1 VPRAAQFL
9 FTVLT
14 SAREGTARCTVRA
27 SFMEI
32 YNETVL
38 DLLGNT
44 AAKLDVH
51 QRPSPEQGFYVP
63 GLSQVECSG
72 PAALLQVLRQGIQA
86 RHTAG
91 HALSRESSRAH
102 AIFTV
107 EMPAKSSG
115 RPGGRLVF
123 ADLAGS
129 ERIKKSAGA
138 QQMETAHI
146 NKSLLMLSNCVSALT
161 NSPNGG
167 CPTSATSSTF
177 RNSKLTKVLMESL
190 CGTGYTL
197 VLAAVSP
204 AQRHFDETANTLFF
218 AAKCANITRRV
229 EPKLQPHQREV
240 RDLQDTVDA
249 LRAELTEAHRAAA
262 AATDSGTEV
271 ALSARAEIHRQQ
283 AEMECLRHELVEERK
298 QAAEM
303 QRELDALRTTTSRR
317 SSSKPKS
324 RCSSTS
330 MPPHSSRGGTRTSK
344 AFGNEL
350 NPRQ

>member
-1 VPRAAQFL
+1 
-9 FTVLT
+9 
-14 SAREGTARCTVRA
+14 
-27 SFMEI
+27 M
-32 YNETVL
+32 
-38 DLLGNT
+38 
-44 AAKLDVH
+44 
-51 QRPSPEQGFYVP
+51 
-63 GLSQVECSG
+63 
-72 PAALLQVLRQGIQA
+72 
-86 RHTAG
+86 
-91 HALSRESSRAH
+91 
-102 AIFTV
+102 
-107 EMPAKSSG
+107 KSSG
-115 RPGGRLVF
+115 RSGGRLVF

-146 NKSLLMLSNCVSALT
+146 NRSLLMLSNCVSALA

-204 AQRHFDETANTLFF
+204 AHRHLDETANTLFF

-240 RDLQDTVDA
+240 RDLQDTVEA

-271 ALSARAEIHRQQ
+271 ALSARAEMHRQQ
-283 AEMECLRHELVEERK
+283 AEIEYLRHELDQERQ

-303 QRELDALRTTTSRR
+303 QRELDALRAATSRR
-317 SSSKPKS
+317 SLSKPRS
-324 RCSSTS
+324 RCSSPATS
-330 MPPHSSRGGTRTSK
+330 MPPHRSRDGTRK
-344 AFGNEL
+344 
-350 NPRQ
+350 